1 PCSDNVFIGF
11 ILRAEPVRFCGSI
24 IEYLNQGI
32 GKRPTQNIQSTLTPC
47 RYIDPEPTGWKIGT
61 HERLFDCPILCVKIL
76 PIFD

>member
-1 PCSDNVFIGF
+1 MLNI
-11 ILRAEPVRFCGSI
+11 SI
-24 IEYLNQGI
+24 KASANAQ
-32 GKRPTQNIQSTLTPC
+32 RPTQNIQSTPTPC